1 MNEQWN
7 QLEQLKRNYQSVQP
21 PEHGVWEVQQRM
33 EQAKR
38 EQRQRAARRTRWIAG
53 VAAAL
58 AVFVAVPNLSP
69 TAAAYLS
76 DVPVIGSLVRVVTL
90 NRYQFGNGRYE
101 ADVKTPAIQG
111 DGSAAQEVN
120 RDAAAYTQ
128 QLIEQF
134 KQDMKLDEKGFRTL
148 DVNYETVTDTD
159 TWFTLKLCVLEIQA
173 DAYQYNKFY
182 NIDKTTGQV
191 VTLKDL
197 FPADA
202 DYVTALSGDIKDQMR
217 ARMKKDSSQLY
228 FLDSEDPALDFQEIK
243 PDQSF
248 YKNKQGQLVLAFDEA
263 EVAPAYMGTQEFVI
277 SDNVLASI
285 SN

>member
-7 QLEQLKRNYQSVQP
+7 QLEQLKRNYLAVQP

-101 ADVKTPAIQG
+101 ADVKTPAIHG

-173 DAYQYNKFY
+173 DGYQYNKFY